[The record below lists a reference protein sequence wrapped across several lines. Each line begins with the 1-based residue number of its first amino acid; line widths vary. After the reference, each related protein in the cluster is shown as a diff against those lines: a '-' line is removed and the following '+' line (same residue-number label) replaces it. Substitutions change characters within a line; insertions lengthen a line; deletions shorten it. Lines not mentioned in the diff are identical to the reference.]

1 MDYRKMII
9 NCTKENRN
17 NEKYR
22 TATLIL
28 TLMYDSNPDDI
39 EVFIDN
45 YGADA
50 LIRSI
55 MFLEEQKKK

>member
-17 NEKYR
+17 NEKYA

-28 TLMYDSNPDDI
+28 SLMYDRNPDYT
-39 EVFIDN
+39 EMFIDN
-45 YGADA
+45 YGVDA
-50 LIRSI
+50 LVRSI
-55 MFLEEQKKK
+55 MFLEEQKKR